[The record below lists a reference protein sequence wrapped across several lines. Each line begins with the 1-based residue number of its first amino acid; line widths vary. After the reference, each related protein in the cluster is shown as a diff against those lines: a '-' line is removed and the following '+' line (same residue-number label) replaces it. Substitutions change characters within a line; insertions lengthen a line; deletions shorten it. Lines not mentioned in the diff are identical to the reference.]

1 MKFSMKSLKIGAIA
15 TETAGLAVGAF
26 AADKVRPM
34 VAKVLPKMNPAYGDI
49 VIALG
54 SQVVKSAIGAKGIVA
69 AALDGMTAVSGSAAI
84 NGLSGAAVQGV
95 GNYGYEM
102 LPSPTNY
109 DPSFGGVNGMLDQQ
123 GVGYVPGQDGVG
135 YVGDQAFANLM

>member
-1 MKFSMKSLKIGAIA
+1 MKSLKLGAIA

-69 AALDGMTAVSGSAAI
+69 AALDGMTAVAGSSAIQGFSGP
-84 NGLSGAAVQGV
+84 AVSGV
-95 GNYGYEM
+95 GNYGYDM
-102 LPSPTNY
+102 LPSTTNF
-109 DPSFGGVNGMLDQQ
+109 DPSFGSVTGILDQQ
-123 GVGYVPGQDGVG
+123 GVGYVPGQDAVG
-135 YVGDQAFANLM
+135 YVGDQSFANLM